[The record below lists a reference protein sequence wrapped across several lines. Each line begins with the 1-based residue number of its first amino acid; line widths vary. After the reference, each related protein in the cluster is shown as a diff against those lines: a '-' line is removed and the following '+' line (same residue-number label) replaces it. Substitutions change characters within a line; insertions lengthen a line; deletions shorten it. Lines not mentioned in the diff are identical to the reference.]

1 LKSCLSVKPAFSAKE
16 EIRMR
21 VTNILP
27 ILVGLAAF
35 GLATERG
42 AAQGA
47 EAAFDRLDADRSG
60 AVTWAEAYEVRTDE
74 FMDMDANMDGIVTEN
89 EFQGPARPFSAFD
102 ADDDGDLQ
110 LAEFLE
116 AHRSMF
122 DRFDEDA
129 SGSLT
134 FEEFEAARSAA
145 RAN

>member
-1 LKSCLSVKPAFSAKE
+1 
-16 EIRMR
+16 
-21 VTNILP
+21 
-27 ILVGLAAF
+27 
-35 GLATERG
+35 
-42 AAQGA
+42 
-47 EAAFDRLDADRSG
+47 
-60 AVTWAEAYEVRTDE
+60 
-74 FMDMDANMDGIVTEN
+74 MDMDANMDGIVTEN